1 MVSLVK
7 YGLVAVYFLIHCY
20 SANALPTSPFPCH
33 FASLEDCIRSYWSV
47 GYKYTS
53 IVTFLA
59 TYHGI
64 QISLRQLKY
73 LINIK
78 YNLRR
83 RRRQSTANEIRRAV
97 CYELNGPGYRSMT
110 RCLRTRYNLSVSR
123 DTVMRL
129 LKEIDPVGV
138 SQRRARRLQRRIYRC
153 PGPNATWPIDS
164 YDKLTSF
171 GFVISGCIDGYSRR
185 IIFLQVSHSN
195 HDLALIAG
203 YFMDSVEH
211 LGGCPRMVWT
221 DCGTENV
228 IITALQHVFHDNTAN
243 NQQTYGHR
251 YVASTSNQRIELWWC
266 IFRKSRSEWWLEL
279 FKDLAVSGV
288 FCDGNITHVYCL
300 RYCFM
305 EILQKDLNFVA
316 SSWNKHVIR
325 ASNMSE
331 CPSGIPDELFF
342 LPENSGLFLFVF
354 VHSLKLLFV
363 LPLWPLTRFT
373 KPSKFSS
380 ILIS

>member
-1 MVSLVK
+1 MASLVK
-7 YGLVAVYFLIHCY
+7 YYCLVAVCLFNHFD
-20 SANALPTSPFPCH
+20 SAEALPTSPFLCY

-59 TYHGI
+59 TFHGI

-73 LINIK
+73 LINVK

-83 RRRQSTANEIRRAV
+83 RRSQSTAHEIRRAV
-97 CYELNGPGYRSMT
+97 RYELNGPGCLMGYRAMT
-110 RCLRTRYNLSVSR
+110 RCLRTRYNLRVSR

-129 LKEIDPVGV
+129 LKEIDPAGV
-138 SQRRARRLQRRIYRC
+138 AQRRARRLQRRIYRC
-153 PGPNATWPIDS
+153 PGPNATWHIDG
-164 YDKLTSF
+164 YDKLTPF
-171 GFVISGCIDGYSRR
+171 GFGISGCIDGYSRR

-195 HDLALIAG
+195 HDPSLIAG
-203 YFMDSVEH
+203 YFMNSVEK
-211 LGGCPRMVWT
+211 LGGCPRTVWT

-228 IITALQHVFHDNTAN
+228 IIAALQHVFHGNIAN

-251 YVASTSNQRIELWWC
+251 YVASTSNHRIESWWST
-266 IFRKSRSEWWLEL
+266 FRKSRSEWWLEL
-279 FKDLAVSGV
+279 FKDLAVSGA

-305 EILQKDLNFVA
+305 EILQKELNFVA
-316 SSWNKHVIR
+316 SSWNEHVIR

-331 CPSGIPDELFF
+331 CPSGIPDEMFF
-342 LPENSGLFLFVF
+342 LPENSGTSFSVCFVF
-354 VHSLKLLFV
+354 AQFV
-363 LPLWPLTRFT
+363 SCFLC
-373 KPSKFSS
+373 S
-380 ILIS
+380 IL